1 MLMSNGQKSCLGFLF
16 LFAALA
22 LSVLTLLAGGFNA
35 VVQWFSGEVPGLN
48 SRIVII
54 LAVGIFVFFFAISI
68 YWFLKVRDYS
78 WFPAILAGIYTIV
91 PDLIFGPEDDILVLI
106 LGGVISG
113 LLAYR
118 KEKQDAGIDKSQYK
132 KLQ

>member
-1 MLMSNGQKSCLGFLF
+1 MSDGRKSCLGFLF

-22 LSVLTLLAGGFNA
+22 LSILTLAAGGFNA
-35 VVQWFSGEVPGLN
+35 VAQWLSGEIPGMEF
-48 SRIVII
+48 RTAII
-54 LAVGIFVFFFAISI
+54 LAIGVFVFFFAISI
-68 YWFLKVRDYS
+68 YWFLKIRDFS
-78 WFPAILAGIYTIV
+78 WFPAIAAGIYAIV